1 MGPTDQRVPHKPIHE
16 KITTYVSFIPDK
28 SVDVSKVF
36 GQFTFDVILNAGFG
50 LQTDFQTNPD
60 PELVEKILT
69 VFNVPM
75 YVRAITMFPFFRQV
89 RKIFHLNPIQHV
101 PYLAKLA
108 KNVLD
113 LRRSGLPGRRDLV
126 QLMLEAELVTGNN
139 EVKKLTDEEII
150 GQCIVFFVAGSETAG
165 ATLAFTAFYLAH
177 HPDVQDKLLR
187 EIDDAVKSRDNE
199 STYKFVQSLEYLER
213 VICEVLRLATVG
225 YINVRQCMETCV
237 IEGVEFPAGVCVN
250 IPAFV
255 IHRIPEYWPEV

>member
-1 MGPTDQRVPHKPIHE
+1 
-16 KITTYVSFIPDK
+16 
-28 SVDVSKVF
+28 
-36 GQFTFDVILNAGFG
+36 
-50 LQTDFQTNPD
+50 
-60 PELVEKILT
+60 
-69 VFNVPM
+69 
-75 YVRAITMFPFFRQV
+75 
-89 RKIFHLNPIQHV
+89 
-101 PYLAKLA
+101 
-108 KNVLD
+108 
-113 LRRSGLPGRRDLV
+113 
-126 QLMLEAELVTGNN
+126 MLEAELVTGNN

-255 IHRIPEYWPEV
+255 IHRIPEYWPEPERFDPDRFLPELVKKRPAFAYMPFGLGPKQCIGIRMAQLELKMALVQILQRVKFEKREDTTKELKFRAATILQPRDPVVVKVVARSPNNNK